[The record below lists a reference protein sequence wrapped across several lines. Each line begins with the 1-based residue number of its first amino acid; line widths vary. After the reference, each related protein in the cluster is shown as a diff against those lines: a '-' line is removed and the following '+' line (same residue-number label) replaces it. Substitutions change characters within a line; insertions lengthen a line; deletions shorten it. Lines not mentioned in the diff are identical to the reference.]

1 MSKFIHSVC
10 KKWLEICWRTC
21 PADSLALCGMD
32 QFWLLLGFSEQLGTL
47 NRFVVAEILVIG
59 GGFYSRLNSKLGMII
74 PVVEKEAPV
83 IDDLILRL
91 WYVFVFYEFWWLRNW
106 LRNWFQGFCLGSHMR
121 SSWMLILK
129 NCGEGARAK
138 VFSRSHGQTQR
149 VSFDT
154 IDAFYCFIR
163 WSRRADSQLYATVLE
178 KGLSQYE
185 ENLMIN
191 QRRIVGRTWNM
202 ITKIILL
209 WLERF
214 STDYIQKC
222 VMEAIFCNGYNYR
235 NEGFEKF

>member
-1 MSKFIHSVC
+1 
-10 KKWLEICWRTC
+10 
-21 PADSLALCGMD
+21 MD

-163 WSRRADSQLYATVLE
+163 WSRQADSQLYATVLE

-214 STDYIQKC
+214 STDYIQNPTSGNLSFPSKLPSPALLATRSRPSDFHRLRTFLG
-222 VMEAIFCNGYNYR
+222 EHPSI
-235 NEGFEKF
+235 